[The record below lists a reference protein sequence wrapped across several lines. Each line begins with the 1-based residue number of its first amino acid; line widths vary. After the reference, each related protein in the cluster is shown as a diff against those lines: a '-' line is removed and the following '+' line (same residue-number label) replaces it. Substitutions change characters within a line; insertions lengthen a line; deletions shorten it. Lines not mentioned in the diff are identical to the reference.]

1 MPNRCVAGGCG
12 NSPNLK
18 KGIALHFI
26 PFKDDDRP
34 QARKKKKK
42 KKEVVDFVKL
52 KQPSRHRLRTRRF
65 VPNILPQRIL

>member
-42 KKEVVDFVKL
+42 EER
-52 KQPSRHRLRTRRF
+52 SGRLRQVETAK
-65 VPNILPQRIL
+65 